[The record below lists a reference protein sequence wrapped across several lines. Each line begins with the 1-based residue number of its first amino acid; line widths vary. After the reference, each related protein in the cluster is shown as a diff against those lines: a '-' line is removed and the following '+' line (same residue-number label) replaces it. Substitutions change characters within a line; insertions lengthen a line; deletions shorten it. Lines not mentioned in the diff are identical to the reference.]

1 MAGRKSTI
9 KRKKPGTGGAYY
21 FTDETQEAVVLF
33 KTTTDP
39 KEQKKIYVEKIYPAF
54 KLLVENLIKVYGFQI
69 QYETKEDLRNECI
82 EFLYGVITKFD
93 ISKGKAFAYF
103 NVVAKNWLTIKSKQ
117 NVKMIQS
124 FFSLDNKDQFSA
136 REIEI
141 IENHHIVPAPDEFV
155 SEEEMFNGVKNLID
169 KITDKTK
176 TKNEEICLEA
186 IKLLFDNV
194 NDLEIINKR
203 AAMIYIRNITNMSPK
218 QLSIVLSV
226 LKKYYKEIKREIK
239 ND

>member
-1 MAGRKSTI
+1 MSTWE
-9 KRKKPGTGGAYY
+9 PNTL
-21 FTDETQEAVVLF
+21 EVV
-33 KTTTDP
+33 
-39 KEQKKIYVEKIYPAF
+39 
-54 KLLVENLIKVYGFQI
+54 
-69 QYETKEDLRNECI
+69 R
-82 EFLYGVITKFD
+82 EFLEKARRRLSDENPDYSDQDEQEELEEDPELNFD
-93 ISKGKAFAYF
+93 EGDEADKWLAEH
-103 NVVAKNWLTIKSKQ
+103 NDVASSESDSDTES
-117 NVKMIQS
+117 V
-124 FFSLDNKDQFSA
+124 D
-136 REIEI
+136 
-141 IENHHIVPAPDEFV
+141 PDEEEED
-155 SEEEMFNGVKNLID
+155 EEEMFNGVKNLID

-239 ND
+239 NIIFSQYK